1 MSGCSSC
8 SHPYR
13 PRLYSSLHVHGS
25 VQASVPQ
32 ASVPHNLQARFEG
45 SRLRTVASA
54 RMAWARPCRSG
65 WHAVPS
71 PR

>member
-1 MSGCSSC
+1 MPPAPS
-8 SHPYR
+8 
-13 PRLYSSLHVHGS
+13 RLYSSLRVNVS

-32 ASVPHNLQARFEG
+32 ASVPHNAQARSG
-45 SRLRTVASA
+45 GPRLRTVVSA

-65 WHAVPS
+65 WRPVPS